1 VVASHAGL
9 GEKAIGEGQGQPSLN
24 VVSELATAFKVIQI
38 KLLSAGSNIPAL
50 FVTIKKINWVIT
62 NLPLKI
68 EYFKMNSQQNS
79 NSKCGKIH
87 TRAFLIA

>member
-24 VVSELATAFKVIQI
+24 VVSELATAFKVVQI
-38 KLLSAGSNIPAL
+38 KLLVGGSNIFAL
-50 FVTIKKINWVIT
+50 FVTIK
-62 NLPLKI
+62 
-68 EYFKMNSQQNS
+68 KMNSQQNS